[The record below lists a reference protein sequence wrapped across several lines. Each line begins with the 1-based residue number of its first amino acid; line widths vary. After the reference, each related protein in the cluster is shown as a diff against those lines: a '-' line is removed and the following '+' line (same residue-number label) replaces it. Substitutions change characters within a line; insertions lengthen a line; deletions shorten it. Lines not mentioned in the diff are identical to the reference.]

1 MFRIKVRLEAA
12 PAPWCAAGQTQGS
25 PQREDYIPRLDLGGK
40 ASSDRPRVVMHNLVV
55 DLAVVIQNQPNVM
68 LTITTAT
75 RMERGTARISPA
87 SRNRVSLSLN
97 NRYASYACFVGRSCE
112 PLIRFQGLSE
122 PPQARLVPTAV
133 LSSAG
138 SGASR
143 CAPGRPMRAVRRPAD
158 TVEAPRLVR

>member
-1 MFRIKVRLEAA
+1 MVCHRTNARVAA
-12 PAPWCAAGQTQGS
+12 TRGLYSSPRSRWQGLFGQAG
-25 PQREDYIPRLDLGGK
+25 
-40 ASSDRPRVVMHNLVV
+40 VVMHNFVV

-122 PPQARLVPTAV
+122 PPRAHLVPTAV
-133 LSSAG
+133 LI
-138 SGASR
+138 
-143 CAPGRPMRAVRRPAD
+143 VRRLRRLPLRARAANARCS
-158 TVEAPRLVR
+158 APCRYRRSAAAHSLTPCLPDVC